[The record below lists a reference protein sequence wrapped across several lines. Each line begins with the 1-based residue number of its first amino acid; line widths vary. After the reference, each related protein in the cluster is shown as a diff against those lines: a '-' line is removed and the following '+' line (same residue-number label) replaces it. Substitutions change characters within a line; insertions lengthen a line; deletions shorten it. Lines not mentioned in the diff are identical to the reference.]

1 MNKQGFTL
9 IELLVVVLI
18 IGILAAVALPQYEAA
33 VERARMS
40 EGMVNLKAI
49 LDAEQRYFQAN
60 PNETQVTSRTQ
71 IADVDLRGGEW
82 DNAGKVFTTK
92 KFAYVLDGASVA
104 AYRSDDPENYMST
117 FIYKLSNN
125 ATGTAADC
133 DFTTGAERET
143 GEQMCTFYKG
153 LYNK

>member
-92 KFAYVLDGASVA
+92 KFAYVLDGASVS
-104 AYRSDDPENYMST
+104 AYRSDDTTNYESKYMYILT
-117 FIYKLSNN
+117 SN
-125 ATGTAADC
+125 ADGTSRDC
-133 DFTTGAERET
+133 KHVSTGADVEVA
-143 GEQMCTFYKG
+143 EQMCMFYKG
-153 LYNK
+153 L

>member
-104 AYRSDDPENYMST
+104 AYRSDDMANYTSKY
-117 FIYKLSNN
+117 IYKLTSN
-125 ATGTAADC
+125 ADGTNRLCTPAS
-133 DFTTGAERET
+133 TGADVET
-143 GEQMCTFYKG
+143 GEQMCMFYNG
-153 LYNK
+153 L